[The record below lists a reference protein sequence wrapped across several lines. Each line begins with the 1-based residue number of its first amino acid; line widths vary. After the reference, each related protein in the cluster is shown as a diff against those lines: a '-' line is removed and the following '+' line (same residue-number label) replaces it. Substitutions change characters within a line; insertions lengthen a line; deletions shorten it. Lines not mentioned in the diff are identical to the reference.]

1 MNRSCLCSILVT
13 TALICSA
20 YFIGNAYIDE
30 ELKEKLL
37 RWEITDK
44 MHNVTNKIQN
54 TTDEMHN
61 VTDKIQKV
69 ADKMQNATSP
79 TCENLNKPLGSEAL
93 PQGIIVKTSNLETQH
108 LWDYRQDKKGN
119 PNRAMS
125 LLAMAVGIKQK
136 ELVNKVIQKFPS
148 RDFVVMLFHYDG
160 VVEDW
165 KQYPWNEHAIHVS
178 VMNQTKW
185 WFAKRFL
192 HPDIVAEYEYIFL
205 WDEDLGVA
213 HFNPQ

>member
-1 MNRSCLCSILVT
+1 MKQDSMNRSCLCSILVT

-165 KQYPWNEHAIHVS
+165 KQYPWNEHAIHVVRQAVLAS
-178 VMNQTKW
+178 
-185 WFAKRFL
+185 
-192 HPDIVAEYEYIFL
+192 
-205 WDEDLGVA
+205 
-213 HFNPQ
+213 